1 MMRDRLLS
9 PQRYTSAKQKP
20 NSLFITSCTELT
32 FLMKMWADLS
42 AEIASGLSG
51 ISNFIL
57 EEYFLNL
64 ETDVN
69 RHI

>member
-1 MMRDRLLS
+1 MHDEGQITKPPTLYL
-9 PQRYTSAKQKP
+9 PQTKP

-42 AEIASGLSG
+42 AERASGLSG

-57 EEYFLNL
+57 EECIFFLKFR
-64 ETDVN
+64 D
-69 RHI
+69 